1 LTPFNRCA
9 LTTTTVLAGTS
20 TPPAGGVSG
29 IPNSAGPEGQTR
41 MRQTRMRQTRMR
53 QTRMRQTR
61 MRQTRMRQTRM
72 RQTRMRLNVRTWLNL
87 DLNGIGNGN
96 GNGKASGHGRERY
109 YIHPPDQSLSR
120 VL

>member
-1 LTPFNRCA
+1 

-29 IPNSAGPEGQTR
+29 IPNSAGPEG
-41 MRQTRMRQTRMR
+41 

>member
-1 LTPFNRCA
+1 

-29 IPNSAGPEGQTR
+29 IPNSAGPEG
-41 MRQTRMRQTRMR
+41 
-53 QTRMRQTR
+53 QTR